1 MGTPGWWSLI
11 SPTSHCSLNA
21 FQYLLKEEKVHQFTI
36 VCGYFFLIYFLTCT
50 FFSTFK
56 MVKWIDL
63 AFLLCFFWGRGEC
76 ILFVFTFMYML
87 AVRSNVHHSN
97 GEY

>member
-1 MGTPGWWSLI
+1 
-11 SPTSHCSLNA
+11 
-21 FQYLLKEEKVHQFTI
+21 
-36 VCGYFFLIYFLTCT
+36 
-50 FFSTFK
+50 

-63 AFLLCFFWGRGEC
+63 AFLLWFFGGRGEW
-76 ILFVFTFMYML
+76 ILFVFTFMYVL